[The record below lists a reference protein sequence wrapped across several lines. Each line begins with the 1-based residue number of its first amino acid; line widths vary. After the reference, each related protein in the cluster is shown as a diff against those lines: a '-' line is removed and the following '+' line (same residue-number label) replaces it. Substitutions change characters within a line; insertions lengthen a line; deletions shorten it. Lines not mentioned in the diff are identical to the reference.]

1 VNRFDPRNPKP
12 GPARIEGI
20 DGLSHT
26 RAPRTVGLATALLA
40 LALAFA
46 AGFTAAVYSVG
57 FIVTAT
63 P

>member
-12 GPARIEGI
+12 GPARLEGI
-20 DGLSHT
+20 PHTHT